1 MGNVPK
7 IERQAFLTALGGAIA
22 QVDAD
27 NSNLG
32 LLLIDL
38 ANLGLINLDQGYDVG
53 DQVLLA
59 SWNALLDVSKL
70 PDTVFRL
77 GGHTFA
83 FVLPGLDNPA
93 FISLALNRVQRLLED
108 IVQPLLEDLELEVR
122 VGLCVNPGG
131 RRTVFETLA
140 TAEASLKHI
149 KRGGQYTLEDL
160 VGDEPQIVQEAGLER
175 KLREAFDENAFEL
188 YFQPKISLDTGKVVG
203 AEALLRWFPEGY
215 GAIDPERVLQM
226 AEEIGRGYDLTK
238 WVVHST
244 LRQIKGW
251 ESTLDIPLALNIQ
264 PDMVGNPELSS
275 MVRDALAIWGVDP
288 RRLTIEI
295 TESGVIEDQGSGYSH
310 MMKLR
315 EQGIGLAIDD
325 FGTGYSSL
333 SYFKHIP
340 ATELKIDKAFVL
352 SMIDEPLDLEL
363 VKAIIHLTHRFGL
376 KVVAEG
382 VETQEAMKMLQEI
395 KCDTAQGFLFSPPLP
410 AEAFEQWVADWP
422 GF

>member
-1 MGNVPK
+1 MTHLPE
-7 IERQAFLTALGGAIA
+7 IERQAFLSSLRSAIA
-22 QVDAD
+22 EVDAD
-27 NSNLG
+27 ESNLG

-38 ANLGLINLDQGYDVG
+38 TNLGLINLDQGYDLG

-59 SWNALLDVSKL
+59 AWNALLDVSKL

-83 FVLPGLDNPA
+83 FILPGLDNPA
-93 FISLALNRVQRLLED
+93 FISLALNKVQRLLEEV
-108 IVQPLLEDLELEVR
+108 VQPLLDDLELEVR

-131 RRTVFETLA
+131 RRTVEETLA

-149 KRGGQYTLEDL
+149 KRGGQYRLEDL
-160 VGDEPQIVQEAGLER
+160 VGDEPQIVHDAGLER
-175 KLREAFDENAFEL
+175 KLREAFEENAFEL
-188 YFQPKISLDTGKVVG
+188 YFQPKISLDSGKVVG
-203 AEALLRWFPEGY
+203 AEALLRWFPSGY
-215 GAIDPERVLQM
+215 GTIDPEQVLQM

-244 LRQIKGW
+244 LRQIKSW
-251 ESTLDIPLALNIQ
+251 QSTLDLPLALNVQ
-264 PDMVGNPELSS
+264 PAMVGNPELTS
-275 MVRDALAIWGVDP
+275 MIRDALAIWGVDP

-295 TESGVIEDQGSGYSH
+295 TESGVIEDKSSGYSH

-352 SMIDEPLDLEL
+352 SMIEEPLDLEL
-363 VKAIIHLTHRFGL
+363 VKAIVHLTHRFGL

-382 VETQEAMKMLQEI
+382 VESQEALDVLKEI

-410 AEAFEQWVADWP
+410 QDAFEQWVADWK
-422 GF
+422 GW

>member
-1 MGNVPK
+1 MNPLPE
-7 IERQAFLTALGGAIA
+7 IERQAFLSSLGGAIA
-22 QVDAD
+22 KVDPAK
-27 NSNLG
+27 SNLG

-38 ANLGLINLDQGYDVG
+38 TNLGLINLDQGYDLG

-59 SWNALLDVSKL
+59 AWDALLDVSKL

-83 FVLPGLDNPA
+83 FILPGLDNPA
-93 FISLALNRVQRLLED
+93 FISLALNKVQRLLED
-108 IVQPLLEDLELEVR
+108 TVQPLLHDLELEVR
-122 VGLCVNPGG
+122 VGLCVNLGG
-131 RRTVFETLA
+131 RRTVEETLA

-149 KRGGQYTLEDL
+149 KRGGQYRLEDL
-160 VGDEPQIVQEAGLER
+160 VGDEPQIVHDAGLER
-175 KLREAFDENAFEL
+175 KLREAFEENAFEL
-188 YFQPKISLDTGKVVG
+188 YFQPKISLDSGQVVG
-203 AEALLRWFPEGY
+203 AEALLRWFPSGY
-215 GAIDPERVLQM
+215 DAIDPERVLQM

-244 LRQIKGW
+244 LRQIKNW
-251 ESTLDIPLALNIQ
+251 QSTMNLPLALNVQ
-264 PDMVGNPELSS
+264 PAMVGNPELTS

-295 TESGVIEDQGSGYSH
+295 TESGVIEDKSSGYSH

-352 SMIDEPLDLEL
+352 SMIEEPLDLEL
-363 VKAIIHLTHRFGL
+363 VKAIVHLTHRFGL

-382 VETQEAMKMLQEI
+382 VETQEALEVLKEI

-410 AEAFEQWVADWP
+410 QDAFEQWVTDWK
-422 GF
+422 GW